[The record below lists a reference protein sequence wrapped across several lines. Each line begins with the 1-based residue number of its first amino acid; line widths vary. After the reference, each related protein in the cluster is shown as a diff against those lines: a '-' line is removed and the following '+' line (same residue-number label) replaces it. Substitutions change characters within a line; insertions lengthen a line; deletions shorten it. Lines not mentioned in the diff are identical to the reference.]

1 MATTMRVLSVLG
13 GLLLAMT
20 LLASC
25 GDVTPTPSQPV
36 TATIPV
42 TATPGTPPTLVM
54 ATASGTLRYVDI
66 ERRIVIVTTQSATDI
81 VLSVAMTA
89 SVTADGAVT
98 VLANLADRID
108 SKVNATY
115 NKANNIAISVEVF
128 D

>member
-1 MATTMRVLSVLG
+1 MVG
-13 GLLLAMT
+13 GSLFAMT
-20 LLASC
+20 FLASC
-25 GDVTPTPSQPV
+25 GDVALTPSQLV
-36 TATIPV
+36 TTTIPV
-42 TATPGTPPTLVM
+42 TATPGTPPTRLM

-66 ERRIVIVTTQSATDI
+66 ERHIVIVTTQSATDL

-115 NKANNIAISVEVF
+115 NQASNIAVSVEVF